1 MENKKM
7 MVRKIHIRSL
17 IEALDEVYNMGI
29 DFVDLFGE
37 TEADGVDSITLRFK
51 SDYTEENEMFNEDDS
66 DSKPQTNDKIKL
78 SDDDINQLM

>member
-1 MENKKM
+1 M